1 MLKLIGLLQYQ
12 LLAQF
17 SQFLSAHAIGKGGLG
32 FDSRADQFV
41 HCHQRLATAAMFF
54 RICVAQALSP
64 GDEPRQSLHAS

>member
-12 LLAQF
+12 LLAPF
-17 SQFLSAHAIGKGGLG
+17 SQLLSAHAIGKGGLG

-41 HCHQRLATAAMFF
+41 HCHQRLLAMFF
-54 RICVAQALSP
+54 RTCVAQALSP